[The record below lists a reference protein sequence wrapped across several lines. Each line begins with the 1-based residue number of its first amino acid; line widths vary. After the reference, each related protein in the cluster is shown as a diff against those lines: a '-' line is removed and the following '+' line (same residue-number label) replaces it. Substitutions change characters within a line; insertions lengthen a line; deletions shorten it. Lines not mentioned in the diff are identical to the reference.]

1 MFNFWSLWFANI
13 ASDVNILLSFHI
25 VQQAPPLNVSGTVVN
40 SSTIELNWDPPD
52 VEGPNAAVRYY
63 IVNVT
68 EVQTA
73 NIFQFTA
80 NTTGL
85 SISSL
90 HPSYT
95 YEIAVSAVTIGP
107 GPFSP
112 TLTLQTAE
120 AGAKT
125 CFVCNIECCACLVSN
140 NITFFIAA
148 PSGFPQNFSVS
159 VVTSRSLSLIWNPPP
174 LEDQNGVI
182 IHYRINITVLDSMEM
197 FQLLSDNS
205 SITVNSLIPYTTY
218 MLTIAAETAVGE
230 GPFSGA
236 YTVMT
241 ATDGKKQT
249 PYKFIFIDW
258 TYVHKSENCIYTGD
272 C

>member
-1 MFNFWSLWFANI
+1 MR
-13 ASDVNILLSFHI
+13 LLYLQLLLDQDHFLQHLHSRQLKQ
-25 VQQAPPLNVSGTVVN
+25 VQKLALCAT
-40 SSTIELNWDPPD
+40 
-52 VEGPNAAVRYY
+52 
-63 IVNVT
+63 
-68 EVQTA
+68 
-73 NIFQFTA
+73 
-80 NTTGL
+80 L
-85 SISSL
+85 S
-90 HPSYT
+90 
-95 YEIAVSAVTIGP
+95 
-107 GPFSP
+107 
-112 TLTLQTAE
+112 
-120 AGAKT
+120 
-125 CFVCNIECCACLVSN
+125 ACLVDN

-148 PSGFPQNFSVS
+148 PSGFPQDFSAS

-218 MLTIAAETAVGE
+218 MLTIAAETAVCE

-249 PYKFIFIDW
+249 PYIFIFIDW